1 MILRKKE
8 QLSLEGIKM
17 NSELLPNYREM
28 SSEEIKIIKLIA
40 RNLVAGGIRYR
51 SDDSGRITLDEVI
64 SDQLMPE
71 TQEDG
76 DAFRQEIMKE
86 RNELEGGSNLIEYFQ
101 DTDTEVLKPSD
112 D

>member
-1 MILRKKE
+1 
-8 QLSLEGIKM
+8 
-17 NSELLPNYREM
+17 M

-76 DAFRQEIMKE
+76 DSFRQEIMKE
-86 RNELEGGSNLIEYFQ
+86 RSELEGGSYLVDYFL
-101 DTDTEVLKPSD
+101 DTDADILKPSD